1 MTKAIKIKK
10 RCKTLWLA
18 FAMLMATGT
27 LHAQSVVVD
36 ASVDSMQIL
45 IGEQAKIKLEAS
57 FDAGKRAVFPFI
69 QDTIVRGIEVVD
81 VARPDTQY
89 LNDRKRLHVTQ
100 EYTVTSFDSAL
111 YYIPPFEVK
120 VDSQVYRSQSL
131 ALKVYSIPVDT
142 LHPERFFGQ
151 KDIMEAPFAWS
162 DWTPSIGL
170 SLLAIALSVLFVF
183 LIIRFNDNKPIIRKI
198 KVEPKLPPHEQA
210 MKEIERIKAAAFAG
224 SHSGKPHDA
233 GGKTYLTRTS
243 LHSNKDYNE
252 KEIEQLF
259 REKGFDIVA
268 PEKLSVAEQIRLMAS
283 SRTVAATE
291 GSVSHNA
298 LFMSPGSQ
306 LIVLQKAD
314 YVNGYQHAANA
325 VADLEVT
332 YIRAHHSVCASKQ
345 MPWAGPFYLT
355 VTPELKAWSGGMAR
369 KLPLL
374 CRPSYWNYRLKNIRL
389 LHSVKLHLYLF
400 IMKIRGKGL

>member
-1 MTKAIKIKK
+1 M
-10 RCKTLWLA
+10 WLA

-162 DWTPSIGL
+162 DWVPSIGL

-210 MKEIERIKAAAFAG
+210 MKEIERIKGEKIWQKGRSKEYYTELTDAIRVYIRDRFGFNALEMTSSEIINKLLESKDKEAIDDLKELFVTADLVKFAKHNPLMNENDANLLNAMDFINETKEKEDENAKPQPTEITIVEKRSLQTKLLLGAGAAVAAAAFIWAVVYIC
-224 SHSGKPHDA
+224 KE
-233 GGKTYLTRTS
+233 L
-243 LHSNKDYNE
+243 YNY
-252 KEIEQLF
+252 F
-259 REKGFDIVA
+259 A
-268 PEKLSVAEQIRLMAS
+268 
-283 SRTVAATE
+283 
-291 GSVSHNA
+291 
-298 LFMSPGSQ
+298 
-306 LIVLQKAD
+306 
-314 YVNGYQHAANA
+314 
-325 VADLEVT
+325 
-332 YIRAHHSVCASKQ
+332 
-345 MPWAGPFYLT
+345 
-355 VTPELKAWSGGMAR
+355 
-369 KLPLL
+369 
-374 CRPSYWNYRLKNIRL
+374 
-389 LHSVKLHLYLF
+389 
-400 IMKIRGKGL
+400 